1 MSSQGALEL
10 ETGFSPCP
18 NDTFIF
24 DALVNGR
31 IDTAPFRFL
40 SRIADVEELNEL
52 AFAGAYPVTKLSFYA
67 YLLLKDRYDLL
78 DSGAALGYG
87 CGPLLV
93 ARKGGGRDQ
102 ISATREH
109 HTISPEIGMLSPG
122 CPAWLRDARIAVPG
136 RGDDLLSPEIGIV
149 PPDFPARLKDAR
161 IAVPGRYTTAYL
173 LLQLWQGGRGNVEFA
188 RFDEILPGVASG
200 RYDAGLI
207 IHEGRF
213 VYQNYDCRELI
224 DLGQWWEAETGL
236 PLPLGCI
243 ALRRDMSRHKE
254 AVEALLRQSVE
265 YARKNPQAGMEFIKR
280 HAQELDDE
288 VISAHISLYVNDFT
302 LSLGERGRRAVE
314 VLEERA
320 RCLGIL

>member
-1 MSSQGALEL
+1 MSSEDALEL

-24 DALVNGR
+24 DALIHRR
-31 IDTAPFRFL
+31 IDTAPFRFRP
-40 SRIADVEELNEL
+40 RIADVEELNEWG
-52 AFAGAYPVTKLSFYA
+52 FTGAYPITKLSFYA
-67 YLLLKDRYDLL
+67 YLLLKDRYCLL

-93 ARKGGGRDQ
+93 ARKSGGQ
-102 ISATREH
+102 
-109 HTISPEIGMLSPG
+109 EIGGYNP
-122 CPAWLRDARIAVPG
+122 I
-136 RGDDLLSPEIGIV
+136 SPEIGIV
-149 PPDFPARLKDAR
+149 SPDFRDWIRDAR

-173 LLQLWQGGRGNVEFA
+173 LLQLWQGGCGNAEFV

-200 RYDAGLI
+200 RYDAGLV

-213 VYQNYDCRELI
+213 VYQNYDCRKLV

-254 AVEALLRQSVE
+254 AVEALLRQSVDH
-265 YARKNPQAGMEFIKR
+265 ARRNPRAGIEFIKL
-280 HAQELDDE
+280 HVQELDE
-288 VISAHISLYVNDFT
+288 RVISAHISLYVNEFT
-302 LSLGERGRRAVE
+302 LSLGATGMRAVE
-314 VLEERA
+314 ELEERA

>member
-1 MSSQGALEL
+1 MSSGDALEL

-24 DALVNGR
+24 DALIHRR

-40 SRIADVEELNEL
+40 PRIADVEELNERG
-52 AFAGAYPVTKLSFYA
+52 FAEAYPLTKLSFYA
-67 YLLLKDRYDLL
+67 YLLLKDRYCLL

-93 ARKGGGRDQ
+93 VRKGGGRDR
-102 ISATREH
+102 ISAHGRH
-109 HTISPEIGMLSPG
+109 HPNSPEIGMASPD
-122 CPAWLRDARIAVPG
+122 CPAWMR
-136 RGDDLLSPEIGIV
+136 
-149 PPDFPARLKDAR
+149 DAR

-173 LLQLWQGGRGNVEFA
+173 LLQLWQGGRVNAEFV

-200 RYDAGLI
+200 RYDAGLV

-213 VYQNYDCRELI
+213 VYQNCDCRKI
-224 DLGQWWEAETGL
+224 VDLGQWWEAETGL

-243 ALRRDMSRHKE
+243 ALRRDMSRHRE
-254 AVEALLRQSVE
+254 AVEALLRQSVDH
-265 YARKNPQAGMEFIKR
+265 ARSNPRAGIEFIKL
-280 HAQELDDE
+280 HAQELDE
-288 VISAHISLYVNDFT
+288 KVISAHISLYVNEFT
-302 LSLGERGRRAVE
+302 LSLGETGVRAIE
-314 VLEERA
+314 TLEERA

>member
-1 MSSQGALEL
+1 MSSQDALEL

-24 DALVNGR
+24 DALIHRR
-31 IDTAPFRFL
+31 IDTAPFVFL
-40 SRIADVEELNEL
+40 PRIMDVEELNER

-67 YLLLKDRYDLL
+67 YLLLKDRYCLL

-93 ARKGGGRDQ
+93 ARESG
-102 ISATREH
+102 
-109 HTISPEIGMLSPG
+109 EIGGHNTNFPIASPAS
-122 CPAWLRDARIAVPG
+122 PAWLR
-136 RGDDLLSPEIGIV
+136 
-149 PPDFPARLKDAR
+149 DAR

-213 VYQNYDCRELI
+213 VYQNFGCRELI
-224 DLGQWWEAETGL
+224 DLGRWWEAETGL
-236 PLPLGCI
+236 PIPLGCI
-243 ALRRDMSRHKE
+243 ALRRDLARHKE
-254 AVEALLRQSVE
+254 AVEALLRQSIE
-265 YARKNPQAGMEFIKR
+265 YARRNPRAGSEFIKL
-280 HAQELDDE
+280 HAQELADE
-288 VISAHISLYVNDFT
+288 VIAAHISLYVNDFT
-302 LSLGERGRRAVE
+302 LSLGGKGRRAVE
-314 VLEERA
+314 VLEERV

>member
-1 MSSQGALEL
+1 MSRKEALEL

-24 DALVNGR
+24 DALIHRR
-31 IDTAPFRFL
+31 IDTAPFHFQP
-40 SRIADVEELNEL
+40 RIEDVEQLNERGL
-52 AFAGAYPVTKLSFYA
+52 AGEGTYPLTKLSFYA
-67 YLLLKDRYDLL
+67 YLLLKDRYCLL

-102 ISATREH
+102 ISATSEH
-109 HTISPEIGMLSPG
+109 NPI
-122 CPAWLRDARIAVPG
+122 
-136 RGDDLLSPEIGIV
+136 SPEIGIV
-149 PPDFPARLKDAR
+149 DPDCPAWVRDAR

-173 LLQLWQGGRGNVEFA
+173 LLQLWQGGRGNTEFV

-200 RYDAGLI
+200 RYDAGLV

-213 VYQNYDCRELI
+213 VHQDYDCRKVV

-243 ALRRDMSRHKE
+243 ALRRDMSRHKG
-254 AVEALLRQSVE
+254 AVEALLRQSVDH
-265 YARKNPQAGMEFIKR
+265 ARRNPRAGIEFIKS
-280 HAQELDDE
+280 HAQELDE
-288 VISAHISLYVNDFT
+288 RVISAHISLYVNEFT
-302 LSLGERGRRAVE
+302 LSLGETGMRAIE
-314 VLEERA
+314 TLEERA
-320 RCLGIL
+320 RCLGIG